1 MSADAVAERAVNEL
15 RALLDVEEIDTDL
28 FRGAP
33 AAEGPGRVFGGQVVA
48 QALAAAARGVDHHQ
62 QAHSLH
68 AYFLRAGDTTRPIIY
83 RTLRDFDGR
92 SFANRRV
99 VAMQGGKP
107 ILNLA
112 ASFHRREEGF
122 AHAAPMPPVPG
133 PEHCPEL
140 AAALAAIGQSFP
152 ATMMERLA
160 AFEIRPG
167 PPATETVGETGGTPR
182 QFLWFRLAAPMAGDD
197 ALKRVV
203 LAYASDFALVST
215 AVLPHAPSFF
225 TPDLQVASLDHAMWF
240 HSTPPVDDWLLY
252 AMDSPWAGHA
262 RGFARGAIYDRAGT
276 LVASVA
282 QEGLCRVVERKAD
295 DRPTA

>member
-1 MSADAVAERAVNEL
+1 MTDPVADLHALVA
-15 RALLDVEEIDTDL
+15 VEEIDTDL
-28 FRGAP
+28 YRGAP

-48 QALAAAARGVDHHQ
+48 QALAAAARGVGDER

-68 AYFLRAGDTTRPIIY
+68 AYFLRAGDTTRPIVY
-83 RTLRDFDGR
+83 RVIRDFDGG

-122 AHAAPMPPVPG
+122 AHAAAMPRVPG
-133 PEHCPEL
+133 PEQCPDFVTAL
-140 AAALAAIGQSFP
+140 AAAGQKFP
-152 ATMMERLA
+152 QAMLERLA

-167 PPATETVGETGGTPR
+167 PPADDRSGTPR
-182 QFLWFRLAAPMAGDD
+182 QFLWFRLAAPMAAADE

-203 LAYASDFALVST
+203 LTYASDFALVGT
-215 AVLPHAPSFF
+215 AVLPHSPDFF
-225 TPDLQVASLDHAMWF
+225 SPTLQVASLDHAVWF

-252 AMDSPWAGHA
+252 AMDSPWAGHG
-262 RGFARGAIYDRAGT
+262 RGFARGTIYDRGGA
-276 LVASVA
+276 LVASIA
-282 QEGLCRVVERKAD
+282 QEGLCRVVAEK
-295 DRPTA
+295 PGK

>member
-1 MSADAVAERAVNEL
+1 MIDAAAAAVTEL
-15 RALLDVEEIDTDL
+15 RALLEVEEIDTDL
-28 FRGAP
+28 FRGAA

-48 QALAAAARGVDHHQ
+48 QALAAAARGLQDSEVDR

-83 RTLRDFDGR
+83 RVLRDFDGG

-112 ASFHRREEGF
+112 ASFHRQESGF
-122 AHAAPMPPVPG
+122 AHAAAVPQVPS
-133 PEHCPEL
+133 PEQCPSLVDAL
-140 AAALAAIGQSFP
+140 AAAGQKFP
-152 ATMMERLA
+152 QAMLERLA
-160 AFEIRPG
+160 AFDVRPG
-167 PPATETVGETGGTPR
+167 PPATQAGDTPR
-182 QFLWFRLAAPMAGDD
+182 QFLWFRLAAPMEADNV
-197 ALKRVV
+197 LKRVV

-215 AVLPHAPSFF
+215 AVLPHAKTFF
-225 TPDLQVASLDHAMWF
+225 TPDLQVASLDHAVWF
-240 HSTPPVDDWLLY
+240 HSTPPVEDWLLY
-252 AMDSPWAGHA
+252 TMDSPWAGHA

-282 QEGLCRVVERKAD
+282 QEGLCRSVPK
-295 DRPTA
+295 P